1 MAFIRVKTIHD
12 KPYAYLVE
20 NVSTENGPRQKVKQ
34 YLGRIYEA
42 SALGEDTKRDLVVGD
57 SRKEFLRNLI
67 LREMPG
73 FQANEDKFNFDNT
86 VFCPKSFKIHRSTK
100 SGSDKETILS
110 LHGGYLS
117 SFTLQRLLDFKK
129 SKDVEKD
136 ARILAK
142 HFLEAG
148 LLVSQEEFISFY
160 EMI

>member
-34 YLGRIYEA
+34 YLGRIHQA
-42 SALGEDTKRDLVVGD
+42 SALGEDTKRNMVSGD
-57 SRKEFLRNLI
+57 SRKEFLLNLV

-73 FQANEDKFNFDNT
+73 FEAKSDKFHFENN
-86 VFCPKSFKIHRSTK
+86 VFCPKSFKVQRSTK

-117 SFTLQRLLDFKK
+117 SFTLQRILDFKK

-136 ARILAK
+136 ARVLAK

-148 LLVSQEEFISFY
+148 LLVSQEEFVNFY

>member
-34 YLGRIYEA
+34 YLGRIYDA
-42 SALGEDTKRDLVVGD
+42 SALGEETTRDLVTGD
-57 SRKEFLRNLI
+57 SRKEFLLNLV

-73 FQANEDKFNFDNT
+73 FQANKDQFNFENT
-86 VFCPKSFKIHRSTK
+86 IFCPESFTVRRSTK

-117 SFTLQRLLDFKK
+117 SFTLQRIIDFKK
-129 SKDVEKD
+129 TKDVEKD

-142 HFLEAG
+142 YFLEAG
-148 LLVSQEEFISFY
+148 LLISQEEFISFY